1 MNGSTAFGYFWRN
14 KSIVV
19 AISNGEIFSMDP
31 AAMLR
36 IPQDD
41 KEGISNTAKKS
52 QNSIFVLNT
61 FRRGESLCSPITNV

>member
-41 KEGISNTAKKS
+41 KELIVNVLVIKIPACAGMTVKWCGDDD
-52 QNSIFVLNT
+52 SI
-61 FRRGESLCSPITNV
+61 

>member
-19 AISNGEIFSMDP
+19 VISYGEIFTMDP

-41 KEGISNTAKKS
+41 SK
-52 QNSIFVLNT
+52 
-61 FRRGESLCSPITNV
+61 